1 MKVLIF
7 GDVVAK
13 PGRKAITAILP
24 GWREQYGVDLV
35 IANAENLS
43 HGVGTTPSTIAELQK
58 AGVDFFTSGNHIW
71 KKPEIV
77 NVLTLPQ
84 PPVIRPANYP
94 PGLPG
99 TGERLLSV
107 GAREVLVIN
116 LMGRVFM
123 KEDLDCPFRA
133 LDEILTRYHLR
144 HKQPQSQAS
153 RPVDGILID
162 LHAEASSE
170 KNAFGRYADG
180 RVTAVWGTHTHVP
193 SADSMTL
200 KNGTVYRSDIGMTG
214 LKDSVIG
221 ANTEAII
228 RQFLTQIGDGRM
240 HDVEESGEV
249 IVNAHILDFDGATI
263 NRWEALQQSVIV

>member
-1 MKVLIF
+1 MKILIF
-7 GDVVAK
+7 GDIVAK
-13 PGRKAITAILP
+13 PGRKAIAAVLP
-24 GWREQYGVDLV
+24 GWREQYGADLV

-43 HGVGTTPSTIAELQK
+43 HGIGTTPSTIAELQK
-58 AGVDFFTSGNHIW
+58 VGVDFFTSGNHIW
-71 KKPEIV
+71 KKPEII
-77 NVLTLPQ
+77 NTLTLPQ

-123 KEDLDCPFRA
+123 KEDLDCPFRT

-144 HKQPQSQAS
+144 SKEAQSQMS

-170 KNAFGRYADG
+170 KNAFARYADG

-200 KNGTVYRSDIGMTG
+200 KNGTMYRSDIGMTG

-221 ANTEAII
+221 ANTEAVI

-240 HDVEESGEV
+240 HDVDEFGEV
-249 IVNAHILDFDGATI
+249 IVNAHLLEFDGPVI
-263 NRWEALQQSVIV
+263 KQWQALQQSVIV

>member
-7 GDVVAK
+7 GDIVAK
-13 PGRKAITAILP
+13 PGRKAIAAVLP
-24 GWREQYGVDLV
+24 GWREQHGIDLV

-43 HGVGTTPSTIAELQK
+43 HGVGTTPSTITELQK
-58 AGVDFFTSGNHIW
+58 VGVDFFTSGNHIW

-77 NVLTLPQ
+77 NTLNLPQ

-99 TGERLLSV
+99 IGERLLTV
-107 GAREVLVIN
+107 GAREILVIN

-123 KEDLDCPFRA
+123 KEDLDCPFRT

-144 HKQPQSQAS
+144 THGTTSQSS

-170 KNAFGRYADG
+170 KNAFARYADG

-193 SADSMTL
+193 SGDSMTL

-221 ANTEAII
+221 ANTEAVI

-240 HDVEESGEV
+240 HDVDEFGEV
-249 IVNAHILDFDGATI
+249 IVNAQLFDFDGPVI
-263 NRWEALQQSVIV
+263 NQWESLQQSVIV